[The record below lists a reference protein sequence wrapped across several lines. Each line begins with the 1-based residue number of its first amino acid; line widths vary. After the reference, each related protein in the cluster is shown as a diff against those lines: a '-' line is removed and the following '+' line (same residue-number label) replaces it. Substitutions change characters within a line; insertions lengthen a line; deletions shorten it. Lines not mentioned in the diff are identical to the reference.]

1 VQLNALQ
8 SPMERNALLIY
19 IALATPGNHII
30 VTHARNGVGKTSLYR
45 QVAHALGV
53 GDRRFKR
60 WSMAHH
66 SMEDLGGYPVPGD
79 DGMRFVMPAG
89 IKALNDGAPAVW
101 LIDELGDAVR
111 SMQAAAHQLLDER
124 ELGDDPVKAS
134 LKIVGA
140 MNPPEYST
148 DAQEMGFG
156 FANRCSFVPFES
168 PDWNDF
174 IGYRLRHGAPMPMSL
189 PAISAEARAAAVA
202 YVNTVASLYRGTPQA
217 VLEEDPK
224 AQDVTGRW
232 PMAFATPRSWDC
244 ALNLAATCVA
254 LGDRG
259 AMQMLMTGT
268 IGEPQA
274 LAFCTFEQAQDL
286 VPGLDAA
293 RDPSLFKPDAKRP
306 DRTFAQVLAVAQAV
320 CDPHFK
326 GKEAA
331 DWWNAG
337 WAFLEYCRALGPEPW
352 SQVPPD
358 MCLVGA
364 DYIARRQ
371 PSSRCLLAKHEG
383 IIREL
388 APMVAASIVPE
399 QQS

>member
-1 VQLNALQ
+1 VSLRYRVTGELLCAAKHP
-8 SPMERNALLIY
+8 PMPNDTY
-19 IALATPGNHII
+19 I
-30 VTHARNGVGKTSLYR
+30 
-45 QVAHALGV
+45 
-53 GDRRFKR
+53 
-60 WSMAHH
+60 
-66 SMEDLGGYPVPGD
+66 D
-79 DGMRFVMPAG
+79 DGLHYMLSVIQRVVIPES
-89 IKALNDGAPAVW
+89 
-101 LIDELGDAVR
+101 DE
-111 SMQAAAHQLLDER
+111 
-124 ELGDDPVKAS
+124 
-134 LKIVGA
+134 
-140 MNPPEYST
+140 
-148 DAQEMGFG
+148 
-156 FANRCSFVPFES
+156 
-168 PDWNDF
+168 
-174 IGYRLRHGAPMPMSL
+174 
-189 PAISAEARAAAVA
+189 
-202 YVNTVASLYRGTPQA
+202 
-217 VLEEDPK
+217 
-224 AQDVTGRW
+224 DVTGRW